1 MSIIYLMKLGAHLS
15 ISGGLDKAIENVV
28 NIGGNCLQIFST
40 SPRMWKNP
48 SVTEEM
54 VERFKTAKEKFNI
67 DPVYFHAT
75 YLISLGENGRV
86 GQLSKD
92 FLIAELSVAAKL
104 GVRGSI
110 VHLGSFKDGIGEKK
124 QIHNQQTVLEEVVLE
139 PSAGLHPVDI
149 DGTIQNKYSVLV
161 GNILQIL
168 DNTPKETL
176 FMIENAG
183 NRKIGLKLEEISHI
197 IKSVGS
203 PRFRV
208 CLDTCHLHAAGYD
221 IKTEEKLDAFL
232 NEFDKLVGLDRL
244 ELFHINDSKDLFGSL
259 RDRHEN
265 IGEGHIGL
273 EPFRVL
279 LNHPKTKNL
288 SLIIETPGFENK
300 GPDKKNLDILK
311 ELII

>member
-1 MSIIYLMKLGAHLS
+1 
-15 ISGGLDKAIENVV
+15 
-28 NIGGNCLQIFST
+28 
-40 SPRMWKNP
+40 
-48 SVTEEM
+48 
-54 VERFKTAKEKFNI
+54 
-67 DPVYFHAT
+67 
-75 YLISLGENGRV
+75 
-86 GQLSKD
+86 
-92 FLIAELSVAAKL
+92 
-104 GVRGSI
+104 
-110 VHLGSFKDGIGEKK
+110 
-124 QIHNQQTVLEEVVLE
+124 LE